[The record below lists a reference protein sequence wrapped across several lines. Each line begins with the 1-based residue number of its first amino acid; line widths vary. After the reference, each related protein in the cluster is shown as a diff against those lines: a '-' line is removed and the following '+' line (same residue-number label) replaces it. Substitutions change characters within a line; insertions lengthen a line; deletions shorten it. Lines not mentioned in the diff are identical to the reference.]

1 MINENKLR
9 DLITKHGLRGNNRKR
24 EIVYKR
30 CVVMSFMRK
39 KGYSL
44 KQIGRFF
51 SKDHSTVIHSI
62 NMADIYSNYD
72 DFRTTEYFM
81 YNELLP
87 VIIKEQA
94 DEIVE
99 REQVP
104 VNELEFRLLGCR
116 TLKDFRKIQSELVD
130 KLI

>member
-39 KGYSL
+39 KGYTL
-44 KQIGRFF
+44 HKIGEWFG
-51 SKDHSTVIHSI
+51 KDHATVIHSI
-62 NMADIYSNYD
+62 NMSDIYAQYD

-81 YNELLP
+81 YNELQSTI
-87 VIIKEQA
+87 VREQA
-94 DEIVE
+94 DEVVE
-99 REQVP
+99 RQETP

>member
-39 KGYSL
+39 KGYTL
-44 KQIGRFF
+44 HKIGEWFG
-51 SKDHSTVIHSI
+51 KDHATVIHSI
-62 NMADIYSNYD
+62 NMSDIYSQYD

-81 YNELLP
+81 FNEL
-87 VIIKEQA
+87 Q
-94 DEIVE
+94 
-99 REQVP
+99 
-104 VNELEFRLLGCR
+104 
-116 TLKDFRKIQSELVD
+116 
-130 KLI
+130 